1 MLAKDIINHVLPIL
15 KSSDTVGDALGWM
28 EDYKVGQLAIVEDTE
43 YRGLI
48 SQDILIDA
56 DESLPMVALQPECP
70 DVFVLEN
77 QHLYEVLA
85 QSQKF
90 DLEVIAVLD
99 HEHHFVGTI
108 LVNELLNELTK
119 KLGSQELGAIIEIAI
134 SNRDYSLSEISR
146 LIEANDTK
154 VISSYYTSGD
164 ESSNYRDIL
173 TLKLNR
179 RDISPVVATL
189 ERFEYHIIGAYAF
202 EPIVTPDKERFDM
215 LMKYLDL

>member
-48 SQDILIDA
+48 SQDILLDA

-70 DVFVLEN
+70 EVFVLET

-90 DLEVIAVLD
+90 DLEVIAVVD
-99 HEHHFVGTI
+99 HEHRFVGTI
-108 LVNELLNELTK
+108 LVNEL
-119 KLGSQELGAIIEIAI
+119 SM
-134 SNRDYSLSEISR
+134 S
-146 LIEANDTK
+146 
-154 VISSYYTSGD
+154 
-164 ESSNYRDIL
+164 
-173 TLKLNR
+173 
-179 RDISPVVATL
+179 
-189 ERFEYHIIGAYAF
+189 
-202 EPIVTPDKERFDM
+202 
-215 LMKYLDL
+215 